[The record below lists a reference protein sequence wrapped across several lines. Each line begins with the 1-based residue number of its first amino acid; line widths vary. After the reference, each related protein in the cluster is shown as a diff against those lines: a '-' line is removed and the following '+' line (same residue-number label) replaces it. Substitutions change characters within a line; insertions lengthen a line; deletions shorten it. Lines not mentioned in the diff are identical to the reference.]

1 MPVAF
6 LYSTTGIILS
16 YHDFREADR
25 LYSVFTPTHGKIE
38 FIARGGH
45 KPLAKL
51 TPHLEMVGEVELL
64 LVSGRT
70 FQTVAGVERR
80 RGFPGIITDLPKLFL
95 TKNSLSLVDLATR
108 SFERD
113 PVLYHLLVDWLEFV
127 ETSPPLSDE
136 RAAFLLGSFVLKLMA
151 VSGYRPEL
159 NQCLSCRQSIVAG
172 GFFWH
177 ALKGGVVCEP
187 CVQKD
192 QEQWFSARR
201 IDDHV
206 LKLMRFAS
214 QESFSSQT
222 RPVLAAEQIT
232 WFHDILESYL
242 ICHFPT
248 IPAVSIRQACL
259 TI

>member
-1 MPVAF
+1 MVA
-6 LYSTTGIILS
+6 
-16 YHDFREADR
+16 
-25 LYSVFTPTHGKIE
+25 
-38 FIARGGH
+38 
-45 KPLAKL
+45 
-51 TPHLEMVGEVELL
+51 EVELL

-80 RGFPGIITDLPKLFL
+80 RGFPKIFSDLPKLL
-95 TKNSLSLVDLATR
+95 LVQNSLSLVDLATR
-108 SFERD
+108 PHERD

-127 ETSPPLSDE
+127 ETSTPLTDE

-159 NQCLSCRQSIVAG
+159 NLCLSCRQEIVAG

-187 CVQKD
+187 CVKKD

-201 IDDHV
+201 IDDAT
-206 LKLMRFAS
+206 LKLLRFAS
-214 QESFSSQT
+214 QESFLNQT
-222 RPVLAAEQIT
+222 RPTLASEHIT
-232 WFHDILESYL
+232 WFHDVLESYL

-248 IPAVSIRQACL
+248 IPAVSMRHACQ
-259 TI
+259 TA